1 MEAHTVQQWLHLP
14 TGVWLLLSLACP
26 LNNGVHACMKQVKQK
41 VRESKCECQK
51 MMHAIIVPCI
61 RRMNFIQDLLI
72 MPTTKPPLS
81 NDFVAS

>member
-1 MEAHTVQQWLHLP
+1 MHEASEGMLLYCTTP
-14 TGVWLLLSLACP
+14 TRLEAEIYM
-26 LNNGVHACMKQVKQK
+26 AK
-41 VRESKCECQK
+41 RESKCECQK